1 MVGLAGPCL
10 YHVNKRQLVLPKVQ
24 AVVAAALPLIKLQV
38 HTCKKFAPYCK
49 LSKRMGV
56 PQLKYL
62 KKKIKYL
69 ENLGAA
75 YIAHLKGFWL
85 PHSFHIKDADQLTQS
100 YSQLLKYQV
109 QCDILERKN
118 ETKHFS

>member
-1 MVGLAGPCL
+1 MKRLRPTGDRARHHAVTFRDGPG
-10 YHVNKRQLVLPKVQ
+10 
-24 AVVAAALPLIKLQV
+24 
-38 HTCKKFAPYCK
+38 
-49 LSKRMGV
+49 MGV

-62 KKKIKYL
+62 EKKIKYL